1 MAEIDTIETSGAG
14 AWSHSLAEAI
24 AHMPV
29 DKTKAQW
36 VEVLRRTGMTVG
48 LYAPG
53 DIDKQGPHG
62 RDELYFVVSGNG
74 TFRRDDQHRRF
85 GPGDMLYVPAGMR
98 HAFEDYSDDLMLWVV
113 FCDGGEPLDD
123 DMPSSAM

>member
-1 MAEIDTIETSGAG
+1 
-14 AWSHSLAEAI
+14 
-24 AHMPV
+24 MPV

-98 HAFEDYSDDLMLWVV
+98 HAFEHYSDDLMLWVV

-123 DMPSSAM
+123 DMPASSM